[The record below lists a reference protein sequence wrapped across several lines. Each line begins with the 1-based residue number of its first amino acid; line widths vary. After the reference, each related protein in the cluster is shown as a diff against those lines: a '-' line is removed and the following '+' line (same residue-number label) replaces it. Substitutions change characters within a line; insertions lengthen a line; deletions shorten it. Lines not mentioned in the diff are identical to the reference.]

1 MENKNKE
8 EILLEIRDLSISF
21 FNKSGEVQAVRGI
34 NYTLNKG
41 EVLGIVGESGSGK
54 SVSSHG
60 ILRLTP
66 ESGKV
71 KSGEILFKGKDILKM
86 SKQEL
91 MDLRGNRIAMIFQDP
106 MTSLDPLFTVGYQLN
121 EALKKHTKLDRK
133 QREKRMIELLE
144 MVGINQPE
152 RRIKQYPYEF
162 SGGMRQRVMIAM
174 ALSCDPELLIADEP
188 TTALDVTIQAQII
201 DLLKELKER
210 LGMAIIFITHDLGVV
225 SDICD
230 KIIVMYAG
238 RIVEEGKTRQI
249 FYDRRHPYTEGLL
262 ASVPDID
269 SDVSEKLR
277 PIRGNPPDMSCLKP
291 GCAFAPRC
299 EYAMSICVRE
309 EPPQIEIDST
319 HCASCWKLVRDELAK
334 DGAQIPGKTANE

>member
-1 MENKNKE
+1 MEKE
-8 EILLEIRDLSISF
+8 NEVLLEVNDLAISF
-21 FNKSGEVQAVRGI
+21 FNKTTEVQAVRGI
-34 NYTLNKG
+34 SYQLKKG

-60 ILRLTP
+60 ILCLTP
-66 ESGKV
+66 DSGKV
-71 KSGEILFKGKDILKM
+71 KSGEILFDGKDILKM
-86 SKQEL
+86 SKKEI

-106 MTSLDPLFTVGYQLN
+106 MTSLDPLFTVEYQLN
-121 EALKKHTKLDRK
+121 EALKKHTSLDRAG
-133 QREKRMIELLE
+133 RRARMIELLE
-144 MVGINQPE
+144 LVGINQPE

-174 ALSCDPELLIADEP
+174 ALSCNPELLIADEP

-201 DLLKELKER
+201 DLLKELKDK

-238 RIVEEGKTRQI
+238 KIVEEGTSRQI
-249 FYDRRHPYTEGLL
+249 FYEKKHPYTEGLL
-262 ASVPDID
+262 ASVPDVE
-269 SDVSEKLR
+269 SDVNEKLK
-277 PIRGNPPDMSCLKP
+277 PIKGNPPDMSCVKS

-299 EYAMSICVRE
+299 QYAMKKCVRE
-309 EPPQIEIDST
+309 DAPLFEVDET
-319 HCASCWKLVRDELAK
+319 HAVACWKYLKESM
-334 DGAQIPGKTANE
+334 N

>member
-1 MENKNKE
+1 MEEKNQ
-8 EILLEIRDLSISF
+8 EIILEMKDLSISF
-21 FNKSGEVQAVRGI
+21 FNKSGEIQAVRGI
-34 NYTLNKG
+34 NYTLHKG

-66 ESGKV
+66 DTGKV
-71 KSGEILFKGKDILKM
+71 KTGEILFHGKDILKM
-86 SKQEL
+86 NKKELQE
-91 MDLRGNRIAMIFQDP
+91 LRGNKIAMIFQDP
-106 MTSLDPLFTVGYQLN
+106 MTSLDPLFTVEYQLD
-121 EALKKHTKLDRK
+121 ESLKKHTDLDAAARK
-133 QREKRMIELLE
+133 ARMIELLTL
-144 MVGINQPE
+144 VGINQPE

-201 DLLKELKER
+201 ELLKELKDK

-225 SDICD
+225 SEICD

-238 RIVEEGKTRQI
+238 KVVEEGMSRQI
-249 FYDRRHPYTEGLL
+249 FYEKCHPYTEGLL
-262 ASVPDID
+262 ASVPKLD

-277 PIRGNPPDMSCLKP
+277 PIKGNPPDMSAVKP

-299 EYAMSICVRE
+299 SCAMKICVRE
-309 EPPQIEIDST
+309 EPPEYGLDET
-319 HCASCWKLVRDELAK
+319 HKASCWQVIKKAM
-334 DGAQIPGKTANE
+334 QNT

>member
-1 MENKNKE
+1 MGNHSDD
-8 EILLEIRDLSISF
+8 ILLEVNDLSISF
-21 FNKSGEVQAVRGI
+21 FNKSGEIQAVRDI
-34 NYTLNKG
+34 SYTLRKG

-66 ESGKV
+66 DTGKV
-71 KSGEILFKGKDILKM
+71 KSGEILFHGKDILKM
-86 SKQEL
+86 SKKELQE
-91 MDLRGNRIAMIFQDP
+91 LRGNRIAMIFQDP
-106 MTSLDPLFTVGYQLN
+106 MTSLDPLFTVEYQLN
-121 EALKKHTKLDRK
+121 ESLKKHTELDAAGR
-133 QREKRMIELLE
+133 RDRMIELLTL
-144 MVGINQPE
+144 VGINQPE
-152 RRIKQYPYEF
+152 RRVKQYPYEF

-201 DLLKELKER
+201 DLLKELKQK

-238 RIVEEGKTRQI
+238 RIVENGTSRQI

-262 ASVPDID
+262 DSVPDIE
-269 SDVSEKLR
+269 SDVNEKLK
-277 PIRGNPPDMSCLKP
+277 PIKGNPPDMSCVKP

-299 EYAMSICVRE
+299 AHAMQICIRE
-309 EPPQIEIDST
+309 DPPLFDVEEE
-319 HCASCWKLVRDELAK
+319 HAAACWRLARDVLAQQK
-334 DGAQIPGKTANE
+334 GD